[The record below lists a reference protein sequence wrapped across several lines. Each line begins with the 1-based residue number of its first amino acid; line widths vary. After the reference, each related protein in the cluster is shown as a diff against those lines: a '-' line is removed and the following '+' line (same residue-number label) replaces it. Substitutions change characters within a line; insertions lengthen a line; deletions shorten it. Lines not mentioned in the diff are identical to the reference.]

1 MMKADF
7 WSKPPLILV
16 VDDEKTLRLVL
27 RRVMQQE
34 GYEVVEAVDGEEA
47 LQVCQQK
54 QPDMILLDAMM
65 PGMDGFTCCA
75 ELQRR
80 LEEDCPPV
88 LMITAL
94 DDGPSVDLAFK
105 VGATDYVT
113 KPIHWAVLRQRV
125 RRLLQTQWA
134 MSELRLQVERERMLT
149 ERQRK
154 LTEELEKA
162 NEELQ
167 RLASVDGLTGI
178 ANRRYFD
185 TYLDREWKRA
195 ARCHLSLSIIMC
207 DVDFF
212 KPYNDTYGHQAGD
225 DCLKLVGEIIRDNLR
240 RPTDLVARYGG
251 EEFAIVLPETVAEGA
266 VYVAENICEQLR
278 ERGIPHQ
285 GSRVSDRLTLS
296 CGVATMIPGPASSPS
311 ELIRTADLALYQA
324 KKQGRDRVVFKSC
337 S

>member
-1 MMKADF
+1 MKVDF

-34 GYEVVEAVDGEEA
+34 GYEVVEAMDGEEA
-47 LQVCQQK
+47 LRVSQQK
-54 QPDMILLDAMM
+54 EPDMILLDAMM
-65 PGMDGFTCCA
+65 PGMDGFSCCA

-80 LEEDCPPV
+80 LEDDCPPV

-125 RRLLQTQWA
+125 RRLLQTRWA

-149 ERQRK
+149 EKQRK
-154 LTEELEKA
+154 LTEDLEKA
-162 NEELQ
+162 NEELE

-185 TYLDREWKRA
+185 DYLDREWKRA
-195 ARCHLSLSIIMC
+195 ARNNLSLSVIMC

-212 KPYNDTYGHQAGD
+212 KAYNDTYGHQVGD
-225 DCLKLVGEIIRDNLR
+225 DCLKLVADVIGSSLKRA
-240 RPTDLVARYGG
+240 TDLVARYGG
-251 EEFAIVLPETVAEGA
+251 EEFAIVLPDTVAEGA
-266 VYVAENICEQLR
+266 VCVAENIRQQLQ

-285 GSRVSDRLTLS
+285 GSRISDRVTLS
-296 CGVATMIPGPASSPS
+296 WGIATMIPSANSNPR
-311 ELIRTADLALYQA
+311 ELIRAADLALYQA
-324 KKQGRDRVVFKSC
+324 KKQGRDRVIFKSC
-337 S
+337 T

>member
-1 MMKADF
+1 MKADF

-80 LEEDCPPV
+80 LAEGCPPV

-185 TYLDREWKRA
+185 LYLEREWKRA
-195 ARCHLSLSIIMC
+195 ARCLMSLSIIMC

-225 DCLKLVGEIIRDNLR
+225 DCLKWVGEIIKGHLR
-240 RPTDLVARYGG
+240 RPTDLLARYGG
-251 EEFAIVLPETVAEGA
+251 EEFAIVLPDTVAEGA
-266 VYVAENICEQLR
+266 VYVAENICQKLR

-296 CGVATMIPGPASSPS
+296 CGVATMIPGPASRPG
-311 ELIRTADLALYQA
+311 ELIKTADLALYQA

>member
-16 VDDEKTLRLVL
+16 ADDEKTLRLVL

-34 GYEVVEAVDGEEA
+34 GYEVIEAMDGEEA
-47 LQVCQQK
+47 LQLYQHK

-80 LEEDCPPV
+80 LGEDCPPV

-113 KPIHWAVLRQRV
+113 KPIHWPVLRQRV
-125 RRLLQTQWA
+125 RRLLQTRWA
-134 MSELRLQVERERMLT
+134 MTELRLQVERERMLT
-149 ERQRK
+149 DKQRK
-154 LTEELEKA
+154 LTEDLEKA
-162 NEELQ
+162 NEELE

-185 TYLDREWKRA
+185 NYLEREWKRA
-195 ARCHLSLSIIMC
+195 ARNHFSLSIIMC

-225 DCLKLVGEIIRDNLR
+225 DCLKLVADVIVRHLK
-240 RPTDLVARYGG
+240 RPTDLLARYGG
-251 EEFAIVLPETVAEGA
+251 EEFAVILPDTLAEGA
-266 VYVAENICEQLR
+266 VYVAENIRQKLW

-285 GSRVSDRLTLS
+285 GSRISDRVTLS
-296 CGVATMIPGPASSPS
+296 CGVATIVPS
-311 ELIRTADLALYQA
+311 AESQPRELIKTADVALYQA
-324 KKQGRDRVVFKSC
+324 KQQGRDRVIFKSC
-337 S
+337 K

>member
-1 MMKADF
+1 MKADF

-16 VDDEKTLRLVL
+16 ADDEKTLRLVL

-34 GYEVVEAVDGEEA
+34 GYEVLEAMDGEEA
-47 LQVCQQK
+47 LQLYQDK

-80 LEEDCPPV
+80 LGEDCPPV

-113 KPIHWAVLRQRV
+113 KPIHWPVLRQRV
-125 RRLLQTQWA
+125 RRLLQTRWA
-134 MSELRLQVERERMLT
+134 MTELRLQVDRERMLT
-149 ERQRK
+149 EKQRK
-154 LTEELEKA
+154 LTEDLEKA
-162 NEELQ
+162 NEELH

-185 TYLDREWKRA
+185 NYLEREWKRA
-195 ARCHLSLSIIMC
+195 ARNHFSLSIIMC

-225 DCLKLVGEIIRDNLR
+225 DCLKLVADVIDRHLK
-240 RPTDLVARYGG
+240 RPTDLLARYGG
-251 EEFAIVLPETVAEGA
+251 EEFAVVLPDTLAEGA
-266 VYVAENICEQLR
+266 VYVAENIRQKLW

-296 CGVATMIPGPASSPS
+296 CGVATIVPTSESHLR

-324 KKQGRDRVVFKSC
+324 KKQGRDRVIFKSC
-337 S
+337 T

>member
-1 MMKADF
+1 MKADF

-16 VDDEKTLRLVL
+16 ADDEKTLRLVL

-34 GYEVVEAVDGEEA
+34 GYEVLEAMDGEEA
-47 LQVCQQK
+47 LQVYQDK

-80 LEEDCPPV
+80 LGEDCPPV

-113 KPIHWAVLRQRV
+113 KPIHWPVLRQRV
-125 RRLLQTQWA
+125 RRLLQTRWA
-134 MSELRLQVERERMLT
+134 MTELRLQVDRERMLT
-149 ERQRK
+149 EKQRK
-154 LTEELEKA
+154 LTEDLEKA

-185 TYLDREWKRA
+185 NYLEREWKRA
-195 ARCHLSLSIIMC
+195 ARHHFSLSMIMC

-225 DCLKLVGEIIRDNLR
+225 DCLKLVADVIDRHLK
-240 RPTDLVARYGG
+240 RPTDLLARYGG
-251 EEFAIVLPETVAEGA
+251 EEFAVVLPDTLAEGA
-266 VYVAENICEQLR
+266 VYVAENIRQKLW

-285 GSRVSDRLTLS
+285 GSRISDRVTLS
-296 CGVATMIPGPASSPS
+296 CGVATIVPSSES
-311 ELIRTADLALYQA
+311 NLRELIRTADLALYQA
-324 KKQGRDRVVFKSC
+324 KKQGRDRVIFKSC
-337 S
+337 T

>member
-1 MMKADF
+1 MIKTDF

-16 VDDEKTLRLVL
+16 VDDERTLRLVL

-34 GYEVVEAVDGEEA
+34 GYEVVESMDGEEA
-47 LQVCQQK
+47 LKVCQQK
-54 QPDMILLDAMM
+54 DPDMILLDAMM

-80 LEEDCPPV
+80 LGEDCPPV

-105 VGATDYVT
+105 VGATDYIT
-113 KPIHWAVLRQRV
+113 KPIHWPVLRQRV

-134 MSELRLQVERERMLT
+134 MSQLRQQVERERLLT
-149 ERQRK
+149 EQQRK
-154 LTEELEKA
+154 LTEDLEKA
-162 NEELQ
+162 NEELH

-185 TYLDREWKRA
+185 GYLEREWKRA
-195 ARCHLSLSIIMC
+195 ARHRFPLSMIMC

-212 KPYNDTYGHQAGD
+212 KLYNDTYGHQAGD
-225 DCLKLVGEIIRDNLR
+225 DCLKLVADVIGRNLK
-240 RPTDLVARYGG
+240 RPTDLLARYGG
-251 EEFAIVLPETVAEGA
+251 EEFALVLPETLPEGA
-266 VYVAENICEQLR
+266 VYVAEHICQELR
-278 ERGIPHQ
+278 ERAIPHQ
-285 GSRVSDRLTLS
+285 GSRISDRVTLS
-296 CGVATMIPGPASSPS
+296 CGVATIVPKNESNLR
-311 ELIRTADLALYQA
+311 ELIKTADMALYQA
-324 KKQGRDRVVFKSC
+324 KQQGRDRVVFKSC